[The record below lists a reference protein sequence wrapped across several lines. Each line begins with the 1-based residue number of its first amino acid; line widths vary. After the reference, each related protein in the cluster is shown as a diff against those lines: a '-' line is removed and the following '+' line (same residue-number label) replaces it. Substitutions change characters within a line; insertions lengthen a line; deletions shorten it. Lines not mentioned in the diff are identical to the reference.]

1 MITEIKYQGKF
12 KSARVNQSYFL
23 ADIENGLEWPP
34 RELQDKVSKCSW
46 GSEATAWTSALA
58 HKQPSWVR
66 RLRRTLDLD
75 DNMGTLTQA
84 SGHWLSWSSHVSGPS
99 IPAKVPGSTL
109 ILLLPREPPS
119 FKWPLNQGNCCIQ
132 NMAAEHRGQ
141 TEKHPHYIR
150 ESFKALGNT
159 ETTSTSQGSCVD

>member
-1 MITEIKYQGKF
+1 MYLHIPTCRLRHLHMITEIKYQGKF

-132 NMAAEHRGQ
+132 
-141 TEKHPHYIR
+141 KHGCRTPRPDR
-150 ESFKALGNT
+150 EASSLY
-159 ETTSTSQGSCVD
+159 QGVF